1 MTCRPQQVAVRCTL
15 MPCSLHRVLVA
26 LLILLAAAS
35 PALARSLQGVV
46 SHVTDGDTIWVRPAG
61 ASEAVQVRLLGV
73 DAPEICQAFGVQARQ
88 ALTERVLH
96 RPVDVAVRAQDVYHR
111 TVGRVTLG
119 GVDIGAWL
127 VQSGHAWS
135 SHYKRRAGPYAA
147 QEAQARAARRG
158 LWAEAAPQEPRL
170 FRQGHGS
177 CH

>member
-1 MTCRPQQVAVRCTL
+1 
-15 MPCSLHRVLVA
+15 MPFALRRFLAA

-61 ASEAVQVRLLGV
+61 AAEAVQVRLLGI

-88 ALTERVLH
+88 ALADRVLH
-96 RPVDVAVRAQDVYHR
+96 RPVEVAVRAHDIYHR

-119 GVDIGAWL
+119 DVDIGAWL

-135 SHYKRRAGPYAA
+135 SHYKRRTGPYAA

-158 LWAEAAPQEPRL
+158 LWAEAAPLEPRL
-170 FRQGHGS
+170 FRKSHGS